1 MNKELL
7 VKLLLTSGFVTLF
20 TACANTQTEP
30 VSVSEDALPEAGST
44 TSATIE
50 PAQQAENASNS
61 LPPPEEEIVYGTF
74 PEDIL
79 TRVIIAE
86 MAGQRGYN
94 QTALNDYLALARE
107 TNDLGIIR
115 RAALIA
121 AFLRDNAASV
131 ELNELWLA
139 KQPDSEEALKTSAY
153 QLISV
158 NRLNE
163 ALALF
168 ARMHEKGFEVDY
180 RLISNRADNNLEV
193 RPLIGTL
200 INDFET
206 LLPIYPQHSTLRL
219 AMAQL
224 YRQNSQLQE
233 AYEILNQLAL
243 ENDDPVDILIAE
255 VEILE
260 EMGEARQARRRLES
274 SLNDKPENKQL
285 RFAYGRKLVEEGSYR
300 EAMQQFEIIVD
311 QDPQDFEMLY
321 SLALISIEA
330 NQLSDARD
338 YFQRLLVNGQRL
350 DDAHYYLALIS
361 DEESNPDQA
370 IEHYLQVNG
379 GNNYLVS
386 LRNYMELMIE
396 QDRYDE
402 ASNHIRQSRLRR
414 PEINSTLLALEGGL
428 LLDAQ
433 EFYPAFT
440 FLSRAINNNPNDIQL
455 IQLRTLVSQELD
467 DFALLELDLR
477 SLMRLEPNNP
487 SPFNTLGY
495 YLADKTSRYNEAKE
509 LIDRAVE
516 LSPNDPAIID
526 SLGWVQFKLGMY
538 EQSKINLE
546 RAFELFPDH
555 EVAAHLGEVLWVMG
569 NREAAR
575 EIWQDALESQ
585 PDSEF
590 ILNTMQRLS
599 AESDS

>member
-1 MNKELL
+1 MNRALL
-7 VKLLLTSGFVTLF
+7 VKLLLTSGIVTLL
-20 TACANTQTEP
+20 TACANTQTE
-30 VSVSEDALPEAGST
+30 SVSASENAQAEDI
-44 TSATIE
+44 SATTA
-50 PAQQAENASNS
+50 PSQSAESDSNS
-61 LPPPEEEIVYGTF
+61 LPPPQEEIVYGAF

-79 TRVIIAE
+79 TRVILAE
-86 MAGQRGYN
+86 MAGQRGFN
-94 QTALNDYLALARE
+94 QTALDDYLELARE

-121 AFLRDNAASV
+121 TFLRDNEASL
-131 ELNELWLA
+131 ELNTLWLA
-139 KQPDSEEALKTSAY
+139 KQPTSEDALKASAY
-153 QLISV
+153 QLISL

-163 ALALF
+163 ALVLF
-168 ARMHEKGFEVDY
+168 ARMHEQGYEVDY
-180 RLISNRADNNLEV
+180 RLISNRADNNIEV
-193 RPLIGTL
+193 RPLLGTL
-200 INDFET
+200 IDEFEA
-206 LLPIYPQHSTLRL
+206 LLPSRPRHFTLRL

-224 YRQNSQLQE
+224 YRQNGQLTE

-243 ENDDPVDILIAE
+243 ENDDPVEILIAE

-260 EMGEARQARRRLES
+260 EMGETRQARRRLQN
-274 SLNDKPENKQL
+274 SLNDKPDNKQL

-300 EAMQQFEIIVD
+300 EAMQQFALIVD

-330 NQLSDARD
+330 NQLSAARN

-361 DEESNPDQA
+361 DEENNPDQA

-402 ASNHIRQSRLRR
+402 ASDHLRQLRLRR
-414 PEINSTLLALEGGL
+414 PEINSTLLGLEGGL
-428 LLDAQ
+428 LIDAQ
-433 EFYPAFT
+433 EYYPAFT
-440 FLSRAINNNPNDIQL
+440 FLSRAISNYPNDTQL
-455 IQLRTLVSQELD
+455 IQLRTIVSQELD

-477 SLMRLEPNNP
+477 SLMRLEPTNP

-495 YLADKTSRYNEAKE
+495 FLADRTNRYNEAKE
-509 LIDRAVE
+509 LIDRAIE

-538 EQSKINLE
+538 EESRINLE

-569 NREAAR
+569 NRDAAR
-575 EIWQDALESQ
+575 EIWQDALETQ

-590 ILNTMQRLS
+590 ILNTIQRLS
-599 AESDS
+599 AETDS

>member
-1 MNKELL
+1 MNKALL
-7 VKLLLTSGFVTLF
+7 LKLLLTSGFVTLF
-20 TACANTQTEP
+20 TACANT
-30 VSVSEDALPEAGST
+30 LPEPELAAENELPET
-44 TSATIE
+44 LNENIE
-50 PAQQAENASNS
+50 PSQLAERASNS
-61 LPPPEEEIVYGTF
+61 LPPSEEEIVYGSF

-94 QTALNDYLALARE
+94 QTALSEYLSLARE

-121 AFLRDNAASV
+121 AFLRNNEASL

-139 KQPDSEEALKTSAY
+139 KLPESEEALKTSAY

-168 ARMHEKGFEVDY
+168 ARMHTLGYDVDY
-180 RLISNRADNNLEV
+180 RLISNRAENNIEVQPALE
-193 RPLIGTL
+193 TL
-200 INDFET
+200 IADFEG
-206 LLPIYPQHSTLRL
+206 LLPSHPQHFTLRL

-233 AYEILNQLAL
+233 AYVMLNQLAL
-243 ENDDPVDILIAE
+243 ENDDPVEILIAE
-255 VEILE
+255 VAVLE
-260 EMGEARQARRRLES
+260 EMGETRQASRRLED
-274 SLNDKPENKQL
+274 SLKDKPDNKQL
-285 RFAYGRKLVEEGSYR
+285 RFAYGRKLVEAGNYR
-300 EAMQQFEIIVD
+300 EAMQQFAIIVD

-330 NQLSDARD
+330 NQLSAARN

-350 DDAHYYLALIS
+350 DDTHYYLALIS
-361 DEESNPDQA
+361 DEENKPDEA
-370 IEHYLQVNG
+370 IDHYLHVNG
-379 GNNYLVS
+379 GNNYLVA

-396 QDRYDE
+396 QDRYAEGSD
-402 ASNHIRQSRLRR
+402 HIRQIRLRR
-414 PEINSTLLALEGGL
+414 PEINSTLLALEAGL
-428 LLDAQ
+428 LIDAQ
-433 EFYPAFT
+433 EYYPAFT
-440 FLSRAINNNPNDIQL
+440 FLSRAISNYPNDIQL
-455 IQLRTLVSQELD
+455 IQLRTVVSQELD
-467 DFALLELDLR
+467 DFAILELDLR
-477 SLMRLEPNNP
+477 SIMRLEPNNP

-495 YLADKTSRYNEAKE
+495 FLADRTTRYNEAKE
-509 LIDRAVE
+509 LIDRAME

-538 EQSKINLE
+538 EESKINLE

-575 EIWQDALESQ
+575 EIWEVALEGR

-590 ILNTMQRLS
+590 ILSTMQRLN

>member
-1 MNKELL
+1 MTKALL
-7 VKLLLTSGFVTLF
+7 VKLLLATGFVTLF
-20 TACANTQTEP
+20 TACTNTQLEP
-30 VSVSEDALPEAGST
+30 PAEPEDTLP
-44 TSATIE
+44 ATDNNAVTIQTAESE
-50 PAQQAENASNS
+50 PAS
-61 LPPPEEEIVYGTF
+61 LPPPQEEIVYGSF

-121 AFLRDNAASV
+121 TFLRDSEASL

-153 QLISV
+153 QLIAV
-158 NRLNE
+158 NRLSE

-168 ARMHEKGFEVDY
+168 ARMHELGYEIDY
-180 RLISNRADNNLEV
+180 RLISNRADNNIEFQPRLV
-193 RPLIGTL
+193 GL
-200 INDFET
+200 INEFEA
-206 LLPIYPQHSTLRL
+206 LLPNYPQHFTLRL
-219 AMAQL
+219 AMSQL
-224 YRQNSQLQE
+224 YRQNNQLQE
-233 AYEILNQLAL
+233 AYEILHQLAL
-243 ENDDPVDILIAE
+243 ENDDPVDILVAE

-260 EMGEARQARRRLES
+260 EMGEIRQARRRLQN
-274 SLNDKPENKQL
+274 SLDHKPDNKQL
-285 RFAYGRKLVEEGSYR
+285 RFAYGRKLVEDGNYR
-300 EAMQQFEIIVD
+300 DAMEQFAYIVE

-330 NQLSDARD
+330 NQLGAARN
-338 YFQRLLVNGQRL
+338 YFQRLVVNGERL

-361 DEESNPDQA
+361 DEENDPEQA

-379 GNNYLVS
+379 GNNYLIA
-386 LRNYMELMIE
+386 LRNYMELMIAQE
-396 QDRYDE
+396 RYAE
-402 ASNHIRQSRLRR
+402 ASEHLRQVRLRS
-414 PEINSTLLALEGGL
+414 PEINSTLLALEGSL
-428 LLDAQ
+428 LLDA
-433 EFYPAFT
+433 EEYYSAFT
-440 FLSRAINNNPNDIQL
+440 FLSRAINNYPNDTQL
-455 IQLRTLVSQELD
+455 LQLRTLVSQELD

-477 SLMRLEPNNP
+477 TIMRLNPNNP
-487 SPFNTLGY
+487 SAFNTLGY
-495 YLADKTSRYNEAKE
+495 YLADQTTRYSEAKE
-509 LIDRAVE
+509 LIDRAIE

-538 EQSKINLE
+538 EEAKMNLE

-575 EIWQDALESQ
+575 EIWQGALETQ
-585 PDSEF
+585 PESEF
-590 ILNTMQRLS
+590 ILTTMQRLD